1 MEIVGMKSKRTESK
15 ECGEK
20 NWQNL
25 KTEVKVKGWWW
36 KRMTDVSTSRN
47 WVIGNALI
55 WNRGEAGVG
64 MERRKW
70 EDNEL
75 WLGYLQYLIVIFMR
89 LRTWRKIWVGDTD
102 LWKGIKLTPKKLYL
116 FWNTLLLL
124 AQGTQLHFLPYLF
137 HQIFLRPLDT
147 QSVILLLLASSE
159 PFV

>member
-64 MERRKW
+64 MERRKR

-75 WLGYLQYLIVIFMR
+75 WLGYLQYLIDIFTR

-102 LWKGIKLTPKKLYL
+102 LWKGIKLTPQKLYL

-137 HQIFLRPLDT
+137 HRIFLRPLDT